1 MTAFMPEQAVQ
12 RFLDR
17 MMDQSPQVR
26 RLVIGVS
33 GGLDSTVLLHL
44 LHTLTSR
51 HGRELLAVHV
61 HHGLSPH
68 ADHWMAHVTSV
79 CEKWQ
84 IPLQVHKVAV
94 ERVASVEAAAR
105 AARYQAF
112 AASVVEGD
120 ALLLAQ
126 HEDDQAETLLFR
138 LMRGAGVVGLG
149 AMHEAG
155 MFASPDNP
163 AVPLWRPLLA
173 VARQSL
179 LHYAQEHGLAWVDDE
194 SNHDARYARNFL
206 RNDILPALRQHW
218 PAVTQVLAATAGRM
232 QEADALLQEMAAGMA
247 ADCIDGRYRLLV
259 PPVLAL
265 SAPRQRL
272 LLRFWL
278 QQQSFLLPDEAMLE
292 RIRGEVMM
300 AREDAAPLVRWDG
313 CEIRRYRQ
321 HLYAMPPL
329 PEVLAD
335 WQADWML
342 AEPLLLP
349 DGRVLSV
356 SLPAGVGLADCH
368 VRFRKG
374 GETLRGHG
382 MTHDLKKLLQASG
395 ILPWERER
403 LPLVFSGGELMAVA
417 GTSLRSTLLHEA
429 VRFSLGDVTSQME
442 K

>member
-1 MTAFMPEQAVQ
+1 MTALMPEQALQ

-17 MMDQSPQVR
+17 MMARSAKVR
-26 RLVIGVS
+26 RLVVGVS
-33 GGLDSTVLLHL
+33 GGLDSMVLLHL
-44 LHTLTSR
+44 LRTLASR

-68 ADHWMAHVTSV
+68 ADHWVAHVTSV
-79 CEKWQ
+79 CSEWQ
-84 IPLQVHKVAV
+84 IPLQVHRVAV
-94 ERVASVEAAAR
+94 ERVASLEAAAR
-105 AARYQAF
+105 VARYQAF
-112 AASVVEGD
+112 SASVVESD

-138 LMRGAGVVGLG
+138 LMRGAGVTGLG
-149 AMHEAG
+149 SMHEVG
-155 MFASPDNP
+155 VLASPDNL
-163 AVPLWRPLLA
+163 AVPLWRPLLG

-179 LHYAQEHGLAWVDDE
+179 LHYAQQHDLAWVDDE

-206 RNDILPALRQHW
+206 RNDILPVLRQHW

-247 ADCIDGRYRLLV
+247 ADCIDGQHRLLV

-292 RIRGEVMM
+292 RIREDIMM
-300 AREDAAPLVRWDG
+300 AREDAAPRVRWNG

-329 PEVLAD
+329 LDVPAD
-335 WQADWML
+335 WLAEWIL

-356 SLPAGVGLADCH
+356 SLPAGVELADCH

-395 ILPWERER
+395 VPPWERER
-403 LPLVFSGGELMAVA
+403 LPLFFSGSELMAVV
-417 GTSLRSTLLHEA
+417 GTSLRSTLLHNE
-429 VRFSLGDVTSQME
+429 VCFSVGGVMCPMG

>member
-1 MTAFMPEQAVQ
+1 MTALMPEQALQ
-12 RFLDR
+12 RFLDC
-17 MMDQSPQVR
+17 MMARSPQVR
-26 RLVIGVS
+26 RLVVGVS

-44 LHTLTSR
+44 LRTLAPR

-61 HHGLSPH
+61 HHGLSPY
-68 ADHWMAHVTSV
+68 ADRWVAHVTSV
-79 CEKWQ
+79 CDKWQ
-84 IPLQVHKVAV
+84 IPLQVHWAEV
-94 ERVASVEAAAR
+94 ERVASLEAAAR
-105 AARYQAF
+105 VARYQAF
-112 AASVVEGD
+112 AASLIEGD

-138 LMRGAGVVGLG
+138 LMRGAGVTGLG

-155 MFASPDNP
+155 MFVSPDNP
-163 AVPLWRPLLA
+163 AVPLWRPLLG
-173 VARQSL
+173 VTRQSL
-179 LHYAQEHGLAWVDDE
+179 LRYALQHGLAWVDDE

-206 RNDILPALRQHW
+206 RNDILPMLRQHW

-232 QEADALLQEMAAGMA
+232 QEADALLQEVAAGMA
-247 ADCIDGRYRLLV
+247 ADCIDGQHRLLV

-292 RIRGEVMM
+292 RIREEVMM
-300 AREDAAPLVRWDG
+300 AREDAAPHVRWDG
-313 CEIRRYRQ
+313 CEVRRYRQ

-329 PEVLAD
+329 PEVPVD
-335 WQADWML
+335 WQVEWML

-356 SLPAGVGLADCH
+356 SLPAGVELADCH

-395 ILPWERER
+395 IPPWERER

-429 VRFSLGDVTSQME
+429 ACFYIGDVICPKEQ
-442 K
+442 

>member
-1 MTAFMPEQAVQ
+1 MTALMPEQAIQ

-26 RLVIGVS
+26 RLVVGVS

-44 LHTLTSR
+44 LQVQAPR

-79 CEKWQ
+79 CSEWQ
-84 IPLQVHKVAV
+84 IPLQAHRVAV
-94 ERVASVEAAAR
+94 DRVASLEAAAR
-105 AARYQAF
+105 VARYQAL
-112 AASVVEGD
+112 AASLVEGD

-138 LMRGAGVVGLG
+138 LMRGAGVTGLG
-149 AMHEAG
+149 SMHEVG
-155 MFASPDNP
+155 VLASPDNL
-163 AVPLWRPLLA
+163 AVPLWRPLLG

-179 LHYAQEHGLAWVDDE
+179 LHYAQQHDLVWVDDE

-247 ADCIDGRYRLLV
+247 ADCIDGQHRLLV

-265 SAPRQRL
+265 SAARQRL

-278 QQQSFLLPDEAMLE
+278 QRQSFLLPDEAMLE
-292 RIRGEVMM
+292 RIREEVMM
-300 AREDAAPLVRWDG
+300 AREDAAPHLLWSG

-329 PEVLAD
+329 PEVPVD
-335 WQADWML
+335 WTATWIP

-356 SLPAGVGLADCH
+356 SLPAGVVLADCH

-382 MTHDLKKLLQASG
+382 MTHDLKKMLQTSG
-395 ILPWERER
+395 IPSWERER

-417 GTSLRSTLLHEA
+417 GTSLRSTLLHDE
-429 VRFSLGDVTSQME
+429 VCFYLGDVICPME